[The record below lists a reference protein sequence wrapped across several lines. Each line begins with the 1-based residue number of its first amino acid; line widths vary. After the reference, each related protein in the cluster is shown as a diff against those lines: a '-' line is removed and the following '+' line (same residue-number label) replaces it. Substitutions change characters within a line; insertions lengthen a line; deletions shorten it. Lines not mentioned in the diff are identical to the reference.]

1 MGMRNYLRVGL
12 GALLAVSLAAPV
24 FAQDNVSGLG
34 SYEGADGTIFK
45 SLTANNNYFATKYLC
60 KDPFLTSSS
69 IGAAIADC
77 CVSGDIWRATI
88 FKGNK
93 GSAFASTANTAQF
106 TAGAPAFAPDVY
118 SPNATIFGAVKGV
131 SILATM
137 GNQTPGGLP
146 AGATLR
152 VTTNGGGP
160 VCDRKQLVNGSA
172 TP

>member
-1 MGMRNYLRVGL
+1 MGMRKLSFG
-12 GALLAVSLAAPV
+12 LAAIFALALATPAL
-24 FAQDNVSGLG
+24 AQDNVSGLG

-69 IGAAIADC
+69 IGAAVADC
-77 CVSGDIWRATI
+77 CISGDIWRATI

-93 GSAFASTANTAQF
+93 ASAFQSTANTAQF
-106 TAGAPAFAPDVY
+106 TAGAAAFSPDVY
-118 SPNATIFGAVKGV
+118 SPNATLFGAVKGIQ
-131 SILATM
+131 ILATM